1 MKAHEF
7 KFRESVLE
15 WPYSL
20 PGGRESPSFSVYYKF
35 LVWASEN
42 WVSVEASPNMI
53 SYLIA
58 L

>member
-20 PGGRESPSFSVYYKF
+20 PGGKESPPFAMYYKF

-42 WVSVEASPNMI
+42 WVSVEASPSMI
-53 SYLIA
+53 SY
-58 L
+58 

>member
-20 PGGRESPSFSVYYKF
+20 PGGRESPPFAMYYKF

-42 WVSVEASPNMI
+42 WVSVEASPSMI
-53 SYLIA
+53 SYLTA
-58 L
+58 V